1 MSFFIKSLSA
11 AAVLAAA
18 TSAVNAA
25 VTLAWTDDTATIPAS
40 AFVNSATNPSI
51 NGRLSGAPG
60 QWFRYQL
67 RITLSGGDQFGGGRL
82 RAALGSAGAFF
93 RQTITQDILDPDGN
107 PIGTEVLNQ
116 QANRLF
122 PINDLSGGA
131 AAASFGVA
139 YPPLSS
145 TTVSLLGNLNADGTE
160 GPSSG
165 IVLPNGL
172 NGTATGTD
180 DSLISVVW
188 GLAPTPVA
196 NAGTFI
202 IARLTSNVPLLLT
215 GGVDDIISL
224 GSSVNT
230 IVGGSPGARVDV
242 PSLFLV
248 PEPTMGFALAGLGL
262 LGLRRR
268 K

>member
-25 VTLAWTDDTATIPAS
+25 VTLAWTDDSATIPAT
-40 AFVNSATNPSI
+40 AYTTGNASI
-51 NGRLSGAPG
+51 NGTLPAGFN
-60 QWFRYQL
+60 FRYSL
-67 RITLSGGDQFGGGRL
+67 RLTLSGGDQFGGGRL
-82 RAALGSAGAFF
+82 RAALGANGAFY
-93 RQTITQDILDPDGN
+93 RQTILETIFDPDGN
-107 PIGTEVLNQ
+107 PIGTVPANQ
-116 QANRLF
+116 LATRLF
-122 PINDLSGGA
+122 PASGNVDGNA

-139 YPPLSS
+139 YPPLTS
-145 TTVSLLGNLNADGTE
+145 TNVLLLGNLNADGSE
-160 GPSSG
+160 GPASG

-172 NGTATGTD
+172 NGSATGTD